1 MIVQPFMNG
10 DIPDE
15 LSGLEFA
22 NSSMPRGDSKLP
34 GHVTNRTEGGRIFTE
49 DNNLLEQGL
58 PPLPSLPADTEEK
71 TVEEIR
77 RTIIVMGIGV
87 STAAQEVKYFRW
99 CSKDGA
105 EDGTRFALVE
115 FSDYGAIPA
124 AMRLNNTLL
133 GGFTVKVYYSS
144 QAITKPQAKSNEAA
158 LKEIEEAMKKVK
170 EAQSLVSATVDPL
183 MGMLGVK
190 PKESRSRS
198 RSRPRYDHRDHRG
211 PYRGPARSRSRSR

>member
-1 MIVQPFMNG
+1 MFPT
-10 DIPDE
+10 
-15 LSGLEFA
+15 EFA

-34 GHVTNRTEGGRIFTE
+34 GHVTNRTEAGRILTE

-58 PPLPSLPADTEEK
+58 PAMPALPADTEEK

-87 STAAQEVKYFRW
+87 SISAQDVMDYFSTGAGEVKYFRW

-115 FSDYGAIPA
+115 FSDYGAIRS

-133 GGFTVKVYYSS
+133 GGFTVKVSKDTSCLASS
-144 QAITKPQAKSNEAA
+144 E
-158 LKEIEEAMKKVK
+158 
-170 EAQSLVSATVDPL
+170 
-183 MGMLGVK
+183 
-190 PKESRSRS
+190 
-198 RSRPRYDHRDHRG
+198 H
-211 PYRGPARSRSRSR
+211 

>member
-1 MIVQPFMNG
+1 
-10 DIPDE
+10 
-15 LSGLEFA
+15 
-22 NSSMPRGDSKLP
+22 MPRGDSKLP

-58 PPLPSLPADTEEK
+58 PPLPPLPADTEEK

-87 STAAQEVKYFRW
+87 STAAQEVMDYFSTEAGEVKYFRW

-124 AMRLNNTLL
+124 AMRLNNTVL
-133 GGFTVKVYYSS
+133 GGFTVKVSLQTADWS
-144 QAITKPQAKSNEAA
+144 RNIDLISTIIVGLLQQSGHHQTSG
-158 LKEIEEAMKKVK
+158 EE
-170 EAQSLVSATVDPL
+170 
-183 MGMLGVK
+183 
-190 PKESRSRS
+190 
-198 RSRPRYDHRDHRG
+198 
-211 PYRGPARSRSRSR
+211 

>member
-1 MIVQPFMNG
+1 MFPT
-10 DIPDE
+10 
-15 LSGLEFA
+15 EFA

-34 GHVTNRTEGGRIFTE
+34 GHVTNRTEAGRILTE

-58 PPLPSLPADTEEK
+58 PAMPALPADTEEK

-87 STAAQEVKYFRW
+87 STTAQEVMDYFSTGAGEVKYFRW

-133 GGFTVKVYYSS
+133 GGFTVKVSYD
-144 QAITKPQAKSNEAA
+144 PA
-158 LKEIEEAMKKVK
+158 LA
-170 EAQSLVSATVDPL
+170 
-183 MGMLGVK
+183 
-190 PKESRSRS
+190 
-198 RSRPRYDHRDHRG
+198 RDKC
-211 PYRGPARSRSRSR
+211 YLISTLF